1 MTVLSL
7 PGAATD
13 ADALR
18 TDRWQPTRAGVLNV
32 WRYYDEEFAFHRGRL
47 LLRGAN
53 GTGKSKAL
61 ELLLPYLLDANLR
74 PSRLS
79 TFGGS
84 ERTMHWNLMGDGYPH
99 TTRVGY
105 VWLEFGHGDDDAP
118 RWFTC
123 GARLAASTN
132 TRTVD
137 ATYFTTDL
145 RVGGA
150 DGLSLVKDGNV
161 PLTRQDLVQA
171 LGDRGV
177 VHPAAESYRRTVR
190 ETLFRGLSETQYE
203 ALIATLLQLRT
214 PKLSEHLNPDALSE
228 VLSKALP
235 PLDAGDLAEI
245 AEGFEQLDRRRE
257 RLARL
262 DEEVLAAQRLTERQR
277 RYARRAL
284 RRGAGEVIA
293 ATTGLDNVTRDARQ
307 RRQEH
312 ATAADELTQV
322 RTAITGNERDQGVTE
337 EAIGGLRDSDAYRE
351 GQQLDQLRSQTRAAR
366 RSAQDVAATAGSRR
380 AEAAR
385 AAERAEHLT
394 ADEAATV
401 AQTAR
406 SWRDTTAAAL
416 EAGLATLVE
425 PLAAESVE
433 RARQLLRGLVRG
445 REDEVTSVRA
455 ALTGHERAVAE
466 RERAQGRRERR
477 AAERDAADAALR
489 QTTRGYEE
497 ELARLRDDI
506 AGWASGCCVLP
517 VADSGT
523 DLVDLAGDEVSLGA
537 VVADLAAAVREQ
549 LATTDASEQ
558 ACGADLQRRRVAPA
572 AEHEALAAA
581 VTREPAAPR
590 HRTAPRTDR
599 PGGPLWR
606 LVDWRADV
614 PPHVQA
620 AVEAALEVSG
630 LLDAWVWPDG
640 SVTSDRRGHDTYL
653 AATAAL
659 PAPHRSLLDVLDVD
673 ARATVPAP
681 LVTAVLAGVAFGPA
695 APHHSAAIG
704 ADGTWRLGPLYGS
717 WSKPDV
723 EFLGAAARDRARQRR
738 LAELA
743 AQLAEID
750 AERSVVADR
759 LRQLAERRSLL
770 RAEVAARP
778 DHREVVRFAERVGRA
793 ELKLAGLQD
802 LLDEAAREALASDE
816 DARAALRELTLV
828 GSRYGLPTTA
838 ADLDLLTAA
847 LRTLGQAAD
856 GWLTDR
862 GRQAHAAAR
871 LDDAR
876 ETAGHA
882 VTLAEEEALRA
893 ETAEEAA
900 AGLEARLDAVE
911 RTVGVE
917 YRAVLDEVQRLRT
930 HAEALK
936 QELRRLRPRHDTLIG
951 RLHELN
957 ARAERAE
964 QDRDAAAGTR
974 DAAVSR
980 LARLVDLL
988 GPDAALATDLSG
1000 VGPLTATLQAARQLA
1015 EELGS
1020 LPHGPRHLRQ
1030 DEGELSNVLHV
1041 ISASLAGYADLAM
1054 NADEECDVQVVT
1066 ATVDGLRTTPTA
1078 LVHRL
1083 TTERDEMRAHLTEEE
1098 RQLFDRTLTGDT
1110 RRHVAHRTRQAADL
1124 VRQVSAQLEQV
1135 RTVSGLGV
1143 RLIWEVNSELD
1154 PRLRQARELLLQDPA
1169 RLTEAQRTALHD
1181 FFRARIDDVRG
1192 AGSTDGW
1199 EQQLGEVLDYRRWHR
1214 FVVQV
1219 RSAAGDWSPVT
1230 RRQHGAKSGGEKAI
1244 VLHLPLFAAAGAH
1257 YRAAPSAP
1265 RLILLDEVFV
1275 GVDQTNRGQLMAVL
1289 SALDLDLLLTS
1300 DQEWC
1305 TYAEVDGIAIH
1316 QLIAGAE
1323 DGDDAVTTARFVWT
1337 GRDVV
1342 AADVT

>member
-1 MTVLSL
+1 MTVLTL
-7 PGAATD
+7 PSGD
-13 ADALR
+13 APAGTLR

-32 WRYYDEEFAFHRGRL
+32 WRYYDEVFTFHRGRL
-47 LLRGAN
+47 LLRGPN

-105 VWLEFGHGDDDAP
+105 VWLEFGHDGDDGP

-137 ATYFTTDL
+137 TAYFTTEL
-145 RVGGA
+145 RVGEPA
-150 DGLSLVKDGNV
+150 GLSLVKDGNV
-161 PLTRQDLVQA
+161 PLTRQDLTQA
-171 LGDRGV
+171 LGDRGA
-177 VHPAAESYRRTVR
+177 VHTGAESYRRAVR

-235 PLDAGDLAEI
+235 PLDAADLAEI

-262 DEEVLAAQRLTERQR
+262 DEEVTAARRLAERQQ

-284 RRGAGEVIA
+284 RRGAAEVVA
-293 ATTGLDNVTRDARQ
+293 ATTKLDNVTRDARQ

-312 ATAADELTQV
+312 AAAAAELAQV
-322 RTAITGNERDQGVTE
+322 STAISDNEREQAVTE
-337 EAIGGLRDSDAYRE
+337 ETIGGLRDSDAYRE
-351 GQQLDQLRSQTRAAR
+351 GQQLDQLRRE
-366 RSAQDVAATAGSRR
+366 AATARRTADQAVVAAASRR

-385 AAERAEHLT
+385 ASQRAEGLVAELATT
-394 ADEAATV
+394 A
-401 AQTAR
+401 AQTNR

-416 EAGLATLVE
+416 AAGMAAHVE
-425 PLAAESVE
+425 PLAAETAD
-433 RARQLLRGLVRG
+433 RARHLLRGIIRA
-445 REDEVTSVRA
+445 REDEIAAVAA
-455 ALTGHERAVAE
+455 ALATHERAVVE
-466 RERAQGRRERR
+466 RDRAQARRERR
-477 AAERDAADAALR
+477 STERDAAGAALR
-489 QTTRGYEE
+489 QVKRTYDDEVAE
-497 ELARLRDDI
+497 LRDVI
-506 AGWASGCCVLP
+506 ARWASGCAVLP
-517 VADSGT
+517 VT
-523 DLVDLAGDEVSLGA
+523 DRAAELADLAGDEVALNALVG
-537 VVADLAAAVREQ
+537 DLSAAVREQ
-549 LATTDASEQ
+549 LAAAHAERRARDAE
-558 ACGADLQRRRVAPA
+558 LVRRREPLAGRLAALSRAATHEPVAP
-572 AEHEALAAA
+572 
-581 VTREPAAPR
+581 RQ
-590 HRTAPRTDR
+590 RTAPRGDR
-599 PGGPLWR
+599 PGAPLWR

-614 PPHVQA
+614 PTEVQA
-620 AVEAALEVSG
+620 AVEAALEASG
-630 LLDAWVWPDG
+630 LLDAWIWPDG

-653 AATAAL
+653 AAATAL
-659 PAPHRSLLDVLDVD
+659 PAPHESLLAVLAPDE
-673 ARATVPAP
+673 RAPVPAP
-681 LVTAVLAGVAFGPA
+681 LVAAALAGVAFGPN
-695 APHHSAAIG
+695 APHHVAAVG
-704 ADGTWRLGPLYGS
+704 ADGSWRLGPLHGS
-717 WSKPDV
+717 SGKPDV
-723 EFLGAAARDRARQRR
+723 EFLGAAAQERARQREMTE
-738 LAELA
+738 LTAELGD
-743 AQLAEID
+743 ID
-750 AERSVVADR
+750 AERATVAEAS
-759 LRQLAERRSLL
+759 RQLAEQRSTLQ
-770 RAEVAARP
+770 AELAARP
-778 DHREVVRFAERVGRA
+778 DHRPLVRAADQIVQA
-793 ELKLAGLQD
+793 ELKLAGAQD
-802 LLDEAAREALASDE
+802 LLDEATREAAGADE
-816 DARAALRELTLV
+816 VVRAALRELTLV
-828 GSRYGLPTTA
+828 GSRHGLPTAA
-838 ADLDLLTAA
+838 ADLGRLTDA
-847 LRTLGQAAD
+847 LRTLRQAAE

-862 GRQAHAAAR
+862 GREEHTATR

-876 ETAGHA
+876 ETADHA
-882 VTLAEEEALRA
+882 IELAEEEAARA
-893 ETAEEAA
+893 QAAEETA
-900 AGLEARLDAVE
+900 AGLAARLDAVE

-917 YRAVLDEVQRLRT
+917 YRAVLDEVHRLRT
-930 HAEALK
+930 HAEELK
-936 QELRRLRPRHDTLIG
+936 QHLRRLRPRHEALIG
-951 RLHELN
+951 QLHELN

-964 QDRDAAAGTR
+964 QDRDDATGVR
-974 DAAVSR
+974 DDAVAR

-988 GPDAALATDLSG
+988 GADAALATDLSG
-1000 VGPLTATLQAARQLA
+1000 VGAVTATLQAARQLA
-1015 EELGS
+1015 EEIGA

-1030 DEGELSNVLHV
+1030 DEGELGNVLHL

-1054 NADEECDVQVVT
+1054 IPDEQCDVQIVT

-1110 RRHVAHRTRQAADL
+1110 RRHVAQRIRQAADL
-1124 VRQVSAQLEQV
+1124 VREVSAQLERV

-1143 RLIWEVNSELD
+1143 RLIWEVNSDLD
-1154 PRLRQARELLLQDPA
+1154 ARLRQARDLLLQDPA
-1169 RLTEAQRTALHD
+1169 RLTETQRAALHD
-1181 FFRARIDDVRG
+1181 FFRARIDDIRN
-1192 AGSTDGW
+1192 AGSTQGW
-1199 EQQLGEVLDYRRWHR
+1199 EQQLGEALDYRRWHR
-1214 FVVQV
+1214 FVVQI
-1219 RSAAGDWSPVT
+1219 RSATGDWSPVT

-1289 SALDLDLLLTS
+1289 KALDLDLLLTS

-1316 QLIAGAE
+1316 QLIAGGE

-1337 GRDVV
+1337 GHDVV
-1342 AADVT
+1342 ADDEP